1 MGKRRRKFSTRKRKT
16 LKVRI
21 PLDMLK
27 PFLVSFPL
35 EQYLD
40 APAPSREVL
49 QTRISRMD
57 RLPDGWS
64 SVSDEANHVTTLFKV
79 QCTQLHHAA
88 EVKFSVVIGDDLTWT
103 LYLGS
108 TLLLPSQVPFV
119 PASLV
124 SLSLV
129 TRLLNVLDNC
139 SVCIGNDD
147 NKFAPLAEKHN
158 GKFYDQSGK

>member
-1 MGKRRRKFSTRKRKT
+1 
-16 LKVRI
+16 
-21 PLDMLK
+21 MLK
-27 PFLVSFPL
+27 PFLVSLPL

-40 APAPSREVL
+40 APALSREVL
-49 QTRISRMD
+49 QRRISRMD
-57 RLPDGWS
+57 KLSDG
-64 SVSDEANHVTTLFKV
+64 VSNDVTTLFKV

-88 EVKFSVVIGDDLTWT
+88 EVKFLVVIGDDLTWT

-124 SLSLV
+124 FLSQV
-129 TRLLNVLDNC
+129 TRPLNVLDNC

-147 NKFAPLAEKHN
+147 KKFAPLTEKHN
-158 GKFYDQSGK
+158 GKFYDQSGT